1 MTTRYSLVTVREEK
15 SKEAIINL
23 EGTAQRWLGMEKIY
37 KDLQMTTKY
46 QFDKVEKKNIRK
58 ALRNQEGTEM
68 VKERE
73 D

>member
-37 KDLQMTTKY
+37 KDL
-46 QFDKVEKKNIRK
+46 
-58 ALRNQEGTEM
+58 
-68 VKERE
+68 
-73 D
+73 

>member
-58 ALRNQEGTEM
+58 ALRN
-68 VKERE
+68 
-73 D
+73 

>member
-1 MTTRYSLVTVREEK
+1 
-15 SKEAIINL
+15 
-23 EGTAQRWLGMEKIY
+23 
-37 KDLQMTTKY
+37 MTTKY